1 MPARENREGPKTKG
15 EREKQ
20 RGVKRKSGEERGG
33 GRMASE
39 SHSVLSREKKRAFA
53 KLKCAVQQALIM
65 FHQSLA
71 HDEFSTCKVP
81 ENLGNGAFTRPSG
94 YDASD

>member
-1 MPARENREGPKTKG
+1 M
-15 EREKQ
+15 
-20 RGVKRKSGEERGG
+20 KRKSREEREREA

-53 KLKCAVQQALIM
+53 KLKCAVQQALVM

-71 HDEFSTCKVP
+71 HDEFSTCKVVP